1 MRKEILEAIGQAD
14 GAEISV
20 LLEAVMDRY
29 RKLFPDWEIFA
40 FSIHAENSE
49 ERSAQLRRILELA
62 EPCPSA
68 AGDEDSRPENNSP

>member
-1 MRKEILEAIGQAD
+1 MRKEILEAIGQAN

-20 LLEAVMDRY
+20 LLEAVIERY

-40 FSIHAENSE
+40 FSIHAGTSE

-62 EPCPSA
+62 EPCPMGA
-68 AGDEDSRPENNSP
+68 EDKDLQTEKNSP